1 MAEEY
6 VPRGEYEERV
16 ARIDDENIRQNR
28 RLENLEKVVDKI
40 TDLTG
45 SIREMAI
52 TLGSMQKE
60 LEKQGQRLEAIE
72 DEPAEKWKTLTKT
85 VLTVI
90 ASAVIGY
97 LLAKGGLT

>member
-1 MAEEY
+1 MSEEY

-40 TDLTG
+40 TDLTS

>member
-40 TDLTG
+40 TDLTR

-60 LEKQGQRLEAIE
+60 LAKQGQRLEAIE
-72 DEPAEKWKTLTKT
+72 DEPAEKWRTLTKT

>member
-1 MAEEY
+1 MPEEY

-28 RLENLEKVVDKI
+28 RLENLEKGVDKI
-40 TDLTG
+40 TDLTS

-72 DEPAEKWKTLTKT
+72 DEPAEKWRTLTKT

>member
-1 MAEEY
+1 MPEEY
-6 VPRGEYEERV
+6 VPRGEYEERIG
-16 ARIDDENIRQNR
+16 RIDDENIRQNR

-40 TDLTG
+40 TDLTS

-52 TLGSMQKE
+52 SLGSMQKE
-60 LEKQGQRLEAIE
+60 LEKQGQRLESLE
-72 DEPAEKWKTLTKT
+72 DEPAEKWRTLTKT

-97 LLAKGGLT
+97 LLARGGLA